1 MWVTAQYRHKEAP
14 QTLQQEPI
22 LVVYVR
28 SRHVNVSGQ
37 DSAMA
42 STAMTPQARSDY
54 RTYYMLGLAQTP
66 SPFDRRWA

>member
-1 MWVTAQYRHKEAP
+1 MSSIGSMWVTAQYRHKEAP

-22 LVVYVR
+22 LVVYVH

-42 STAMTPQARSDY
+42 STAMTPQAR
-54 RTYYMLGLAQTP
+54 
-66 SPFDRRWA
+66 

>member
-1 MWVTAQYRHKEAP
+1 MWVTAQYRHKETP

-22 LVVYVR
+22 LVVYVH

-42 STAMTPQARSDY
+42 STAMTPQAR
-54 RTYYMLGLAQTP
+54 
-66 SPFDRRWA
+66 